1 MDGWMDGSLPV
12 SLPSSSSAPS
22 RYRRHCWETRG
33 KLPAASSPSSPSW
46 VRGIIVPRETGPEAV
61 MHGACGGGMIKREAG
76 GGDPM
81 VMPTTQ
87 LPRASTSR
95 EHCWFP
101 LRSLAAG
108 GKGGGEGRADML
120 EMGPWLAIGADEMT
134 LSCFLDRSG
143 LPGLGEQSLVVAC
156 RLFARRR
163 VSGWSRLA
171 GLIHRG
177 RVCAMGHAVSVGV
190 GIRLTSNFCYPRA
203 VV

>member
-1 MDGWMDGSLPV
+1 MAIPWSCPQ
-12 SLPSSSSAPS
+12 
-22 RYRRHCWETRG
+22 
-33 KLPAASSPSSPSW
+33 PSSPGP
-46 VRGIIVPRETGPEAV
+46 RQAGNIVGFRSVHLQLGGE
-61 MHGACGGGMIKREAG
+61 GGGG
-76 GGDPM
+76 
-81 VMPTTQ
+81 
-87 LPRASTSR
+87 
-95 EHCWFP
+95 
-101 LRSLAAG
+101 
-108 GKGGGEGRADML
+108 GRADML

-203 VV
+203 AV